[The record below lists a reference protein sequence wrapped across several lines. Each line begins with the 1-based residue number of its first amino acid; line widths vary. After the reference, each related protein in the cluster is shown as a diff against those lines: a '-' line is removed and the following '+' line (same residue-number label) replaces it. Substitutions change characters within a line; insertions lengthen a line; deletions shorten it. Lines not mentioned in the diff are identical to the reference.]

1 MYRLYIHMGT
11 PKTGTTAIQ
20 LFLHS
25 NQEILQKQGYQF
37 PDLASVFTGIDGL
50 CRMNPEESLFC
61 NGNVILDAY
70 ATTAWEQGQE
80 AFETYVSHIFEDF
93 RDMYRRV
100 TPGNT
105 QNMGD
110 LIAYLKEM
118 LEKSNVV
125 ISSENL
131 WAIDYDWLQM
141 FCQEI
146 GRDNISLILY
156 LRRQD
161 YYAESLWNEV
171 VKLGSTSDSVEEFC
185 ESLLTD
191 PQDSHGMKYLERLNQ
206 LSTIVD
212 RGNIILKT
220 YEKERFA
227 PGKSS
232 LIQDFLTDIGV
243 TYDGYDWIVPKK
255 ISNAHLNGTSVEYKR
270 IYNEVL
276 KREAERIHKY
286 PTECSLTLSF
296 EEFFNNPDNKN
307 GHTTEYYFTPEY
319 RKNMLQT
326 VQKENATIAEK
337 YLGEANLFLDQEWNK
352 ESTLRKID
360 PVEQERLR
368 QILKTVTLSEEI
380 NS

>member
-1 MYRLYIHMGT
+1 MNRLYIHMGT

-37 PDLASVFTGIDGL
+37 PDLASIFTGIDGL
-50 CRMNPEESLFC
+50 SRMNHEESLFC

-70 ATTAWEQGQE
+70 ATTALEQGQE
-80 AFETYVSHIFEDF
+80 FFETYISHIFEDF

-110 LIAYLKEM
+110 LIAYLKET
-118 LEKSNVV
+118 LENSNVI

-131 WAIDYDWLQM
+131 WTINYDWLQM
-141 FCQEI
+141 LCQEI
-146 GRDNISLILY
+146 GRDNISLIFY

-171 VKLGSTSDSVEEFC
+171 VKLGSTSDSVEVYC
-185 ESLLTD
+185 DSLLTD
-191 PQDSHGMKYLERLNQ
+191 PQDSHGMKYLERLDQ
-206 LSTIVD
+206 LSTIVG
-212 RGNIILKT
+212 RENIILKT
-220 YEKERFA
+220 YEKERFV

-232 LIQDFLTDIGV
+232 LIQDFLTSIGV
-243 TYDGYDWIVPKK
+243 VYDGYDWIVPKK

-270 IYNEVL
+270 LYNEVL
-276 KREAERIHKY
+276 MKEAAKIHKY
-286 PTECSLTLSF
+286 PTECILTLSF

-307 GHTTEYYFTPEY
+307 DHTTEYYLTPEY
-319 RKNMLQT
+319 RKKLLWD
-326 VQKENATIAEK
+326 VQAENAAIAEK
-337 YLGEANLFLDQEWNK
+337 YLGEGTLFLDQEWNK
-352 ESTLRKID
+352 ESTLKKID
-360 PVEQERLR
+360 PSQQERLR
-368 QILKTVTLSEEI
+368 LILENVTLSEAN